1 MENSAGSFTWSVA
14 ATVSTWGRL
23 PGGPA
28 ATPSW
33 RSFPDAATR
42 SEPVPNA
49 LSSVSSSRR
58 VYGTPK
64 LMLITLGPAVIA
76 VLSAA
81 ITFETARPPT
91 SIERSTACG

>member
-1 MENSAGSFTWSVA
+1 MEKSAGSSNWSVA

-28 ATPSW
+28 ATPSL
-33 RSFPDAATR
+33 RSFPEDATR
-42 SEPVPNA
+42 IEPVPKA

-64 LMLITLGPAVIA
+64 LMLITLGPAAIA
-76 VLSAA
+76 ALSAA
-81 ITFETARPPT
+81 ITFATVRPPT
-91 SIERSTACG
+91 STERSTACG